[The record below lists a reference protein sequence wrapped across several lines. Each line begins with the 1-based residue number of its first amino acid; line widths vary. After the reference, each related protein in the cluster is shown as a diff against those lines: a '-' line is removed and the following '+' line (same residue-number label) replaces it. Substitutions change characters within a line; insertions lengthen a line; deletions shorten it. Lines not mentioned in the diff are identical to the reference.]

1 MNVRFIIDSSLFK
14 RSMSIKANWNFP
26 HLPRV
31 GEQISPLVI
40 MLNPEFDYVFFA
52 VEFLTDEARND
63 LEQRFSCNEKKLKKI
78 FKAWIYDVICE
89 SNIIESI
96 HYVPNPEDY
105 TEIIPEIYLGDL
117 SY

>member
-40 MLNPEFDYVFFA
+40 MLNPEFDYVFA

-63 LEQRFSCNEKKLKKI
+63 LEQRFSCNEKVEEDFNSIVSIL
-78 FKAWIYDVICE
+78 FRPSA
-89 SNIIESI
+89 IELTYSI
-96 HYVPNPEDY
+96 V
-105 TEIIPEIYLGDL
+105 LV
-117 SY
+117 

>member
-40 MLNPEFDYVFFA
+40 MLNPEFDYVFA

-63 LEQRFSCNEKKLKKI
+63 LEQRFFCNEKVEED